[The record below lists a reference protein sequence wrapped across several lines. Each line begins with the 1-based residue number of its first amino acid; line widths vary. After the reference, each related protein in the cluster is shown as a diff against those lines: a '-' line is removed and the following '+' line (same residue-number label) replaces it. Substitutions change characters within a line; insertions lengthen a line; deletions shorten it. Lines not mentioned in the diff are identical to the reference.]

1 MEDDLTM
8 VIQTDG
14 YAVAA
19 FLGYLLLVVGIG
31 AYSARFSSRGIGN
44 FFVGARAMNRWVV
57 ALSAVV
63 SGRSAWLLLGVT
75 GMAWTMGVS
84 AIWAVAGYTLVEF
97 FLFWHFAPRLRRLAE
112 ARECITLT
120 DFFAERFR
128 DERGTL
134 RLVLSAVIVI
144 FMTAYVSAQFV
155 GGGKAIG
162 ASFGL
167 DPQTGVVLT
176 ALIVLVYTSIGGFL
190 AVSLTDTVQA
200 VFMVFALLAIPFLA
214 IAGIGGLDA
223 LLAQVTAYD
232 PSFVDLFSL
241 GAGAFLGLVGIGLGS
256 PGNPHILVRYISIGD
271 PRELRWAA
279 WTGTTAN
286 VLMGS
291 GAVLIGLVGRVY
303 FPEISMLP
311 AEDTE
316 NLYPLLAEQILPS
329 VLFGMVVA
337 SIFAAIM
344 STADSQLLVG
354 ASAVVRDVYEKVLR
368 RGEELPEQRLVFL
381 SRAVVAVLVG
391 AALLLGWVA
400 EDLVFWLVL
409 FAWAGLGAA
418 LGPTTVLALYWRGT
432 TKAGVIAG
440 LVTGTVT
447 TIVWYLTPVLREFL
461 YELIPAFLL
470 AAFATWIVSR
480 VTQPPEG
487 VEEDFRIMGDHLGD
501 AARADATVA
510 RVREAALQG
519 RRSPSRE
526 PGGDRPPPDGPLRPG
541 R

>member
-1 MEDDLTM
+1 M
-8 VIQTDG
+8 VIRADG

-19 FLGYLLLVVGIG
+19 FLGYLVLVVGIG

-44 FFVGARAMNRWVV
+44 YFVGGRAMNRWVV

-84 AIWAVAGYTLVEF
+84 AVWAVAGYTFVEF
-97 FLFWHFAPRLRRLAE
+97 FLFFHFAPRLRRLAE

-120 DFFAERFR
+120 DVFAERFR
-128 DERGTL
+128 DERGAL
-134 RLVLSAVIVI
+134 RLVLSTVIVI

-176 ALIVLVYTSIGGFL
+176 AFVVLAYTSIGGFL

-200 VFMVFALLAIPFLA
+200 VFMIFALVVTPILA

-223 LLAQVTAYD
+223 VLTQVAAYD
-232 PSFVDLFSL
+232 PSFLDLFSL
-241 GAGAFLGLVGIGLGS
+241 GAGALLGMVGIGLGS

-279 WTGTTAN
+279 WTGTAAN
-286 VLMGS
+286 LLMGG

-316 NLYPLLAEQILPS
+316 NLYPLLAEQTLPS

-354 ASAVVRDVYEKVLR
+354 ASAVVRDVYEKVIR
-368 RGEELPEQRLVFL
+368 RGQELPERRLVIL

-418 LGPTTVLALYWRGT
+418 LGPTTLLMLYWRGT
-432 TKAGVIAG
+432 TLAGVIAG
-440 LVTGTVT
+440 LLTGTIT
-447 TIVWYLTPVLREFL
+447 TIVWYLTPVLRDFL
-461 YELIPAFLL
+461 YELIPAFIL
-470 AAFATWIVSR
+470 AALVTWVVSR
-480 VTQPPEG
+480 MTRPPDG
-487 VEEDFRIMGDHLGD
+487 VEEDFRIMGDRPGD
-501 AARADATVA
+501 AARADASTA
-510 RVREAALQG
+510 RVREEALRA
-519 RRSPSRE
+519 RRSPS
-526 PGGDRPPPDGPLRPG
+526 PGPGEDRPPPGGPPRPG